1 MKKSSWREWSG
12 INGATN
18 MGGKPKGGT
27 KPDGR
32 LSKNRSKNYKGGD
45 KTKAAGKP
53 TGPNKG
59 NQKRVGEK

>member
-1 MKKSSWREWSG
+1 
-12 INGATN
+12 